1 MKHDYDSETVDGKAT
16 LEAYSDGSYTLKN
29 YYTEGGSDLTF
40 TVSDGTITIT
50 NGSNNYLYNVS
61 GPEAVDIIYYYDGEY
76 SSFDG
81 DQTQGSLYFYYFYY
95 ADGQTYGPGLYYYFV
110 WPSSTTSISALKA
123 ANASSDRIISVSG
136 IEYTNKANLPAGL
149 YIKNG
154 KKFIVK

>member
-81 DQTQGSLYFYYFYY
+81 TKHKEVFIFTIFTMLMAKLMALDCTTILF
-95 ADGQTYGPGLYYYFV
+95 GL
-110 WPSSTTSISALKA
+110 
-123 ANASSDRIISVSG
+123 
-136 IEYTNKANLPAGL
+136 LPPHQFL
-149 YIKNG
+149 L
-154 KKFIVK
+154 